1 MSLDT
6 FPTQKKDNS
15 LFLRARQ
22 ANDDK
27 LLLYYPKNPWRLQ
40 VRIKCAECQE
50 RTSRCIT
57 SISSWK
63 CTTQVHVYLVARQSS
78 LCCLLAV
85 IFIVVLEGGGKLCA
99 YMLANVQLP
108 CPRWWRMA
116 RIWLTYEQPEWFV
129 TPWYFSWKTVFE
141 GTSKL
146 NSAKKLSPV
155 RIQLFVQYIIDLQQ
169 KYKFCCDTGN
179 PPPRN

>member
-27 LLLYYPKNPWRLQ
+27 LLLYCPKNPWRLQ
-40 VRIKCAECQE
+40 VRIKCAVCQE

-57 SISSWK
+57 SY
-63 CTTQVHVYLVARQSS
+63 QVGNAPHRCMYIWWLVRAPYVF
-78 LCCLLAV
+78 LLAV
-85 IFIVVLEGGGKLCA
+85 IFILVLEGGGELRA

-129 TPWYFSWKTVFE
+129 TPWYFSWK
-141 GTSKL
+141 
-146 NSAKKLSPV
+146 NSFRRNKQIKFS
-155 RIQLFVQYIIDLQQ
+155 Q
-169 KYKFCCDTGN
+169 KVIPSENSTICTIHNRSTTKI
-179 PPPRN
+179 